1 MKHNKAILVTGF
13 EPNDDGLNA
22 SKILVESL
30 RDDPPDTLL
39 SISQPV
45 HYLILPSSTS
55 QLRTVIL
62 EHISRYKPAYC
73 IFTGQ
78 APGRN
83 KVTLERLATNLK
95 DFGSPDGEGNQ
106 PHGDCIEADGNAAYW
121 SNLPHQERLV
131 ERLNDNGIPAA
142 FSNHGGNH
150 LCNQIFYHG
159 LHHAHTEGLN
169 LKCGFM
175 HIPALPIQAQKQ
187 WLATPFIPLSMARD
201 ALALVLAA
209 LADIAQI
216 DLIQTSADSTHV
228 D

>member
-1 MKHNKAILVTGF
+1 MKNNKAILVTGF

-22 SKILVESL
+22 SKMLIESL
-30 RDDPPDTLL
+30 RDDPPETLL
-39 SISQPV
+39 RISQPV
-45 HYLILPSSTS
+45 HYVIMPPSTC

-62 EHISRYKPAYC
+62 EHISRYKPTYC
-73 IFTGQ
+73 VFTGQ

-83 KVTLERLATNLK
+83 KITFERLATNLK
-95 DFGSPDGEGNQ
+95 DFASPDGEGNQ
-106 PHGDCIEADGNAAYW
+106 PHGDFIEPDGNAAYW
-121 SNLPHQERLV
+121 SNLPNQELLV

-150 LCNQIFYHG
+150 LCNQILYHG

-175 HIPALPIQAQKQ
+175 HIPPLPIQAQKQ

-201 ALALVLAA
+201 ALAFVLVA
-209 LADIAQI
+209 LANFSQQR
-216 DLIQTSADSTHV
+216 IQHDVSR
-228 D
+228 

>member
-1 MKHNKAILVTGF
+1 M
-13 EPNDDGLNA
+13 
-22 SKILVESL
+22 
-30 RDDPPDTLL
+30 
-39 SISQPV
+39 
-45 HYLILPSSTS
+45 ILPSSTN

-83 KVTLERLATNLK
+83 KITFERLATNLK

-106 PHGDCIEADGNAAYW
+106 PYGDFIEPDGNAAYW
-121 SNLPHQERLV
+121 SNLPNQELLV

-150 LCNQIFYHG
+150 LCNQILYHG

-175 HIPALPIQAQKQ
+175 HIPPLPIQAQKQ
-187 WLATPFIPLSMARD
+187 WLTTPFIPLSMARD
-201 ALALVLAA
+201 ALAFVLVA
-209 LADIAQI
+209 LAFVLVALANFSQQR
-216 DLIQTSADSTHV
+216 IQHDVSR
-228 D
+228 